1 MELLQN
7 LDPVLLGLCM
17 ALLCVVILVVGFVLQ
32 IVSGLFEIFFGFF
45 EVFLGILQ
53 GGPVAWCGCLV
64 LIFGCFGCAGV
75 VFLALD
81 ASSSCAVNHTNFC
94 QWFGF

>member
-17 ALLCVVILVVGFVLQ
+17 ALLCVVIVVVGFVLQ
-32 IVSGLFEIFFGFF
+32 VVGNFFEIFFGFF

-53 GGPVAWCGCLV
+53 GGPIAWCGCFVLV
-64 LIFGCFGCAGV
+64 FGCFGCTGL
-75 VFLALD
+75 VFLSLN
-81 ASSSCAVNHTNFC
+81 ASASCAQYYTHFC